1 MEPRDEMDLTAYLQ
15 TEGRRRAA
23 ELGSSRPTGN
33 PGIAAPTPQTPPSL
47 QQQQCATPASEQPP
61 PQSLSEALRRMGI
74 A

>member
-1 MEPRDEMDLTAYLQ
+1 MEPRDEMDLTSYLQ

-23 ELGSSRPTGN
+23 EPGSSGAKGDRGL
-33 PGIAAPTPQTPPSL
+33 AAPTPEATAPS
-47 QQQQCATPASEQPP
+47 QQQQCTAPAIEQQP

>member
-1 MEPRDEMDLTAYLQ
+1 MEPRDEMDLTSYLQ

-23 ELGSSRPTGN
+23 ELGSSGAK
-33 PGIAAPTPQTPPSL
+33 GDLGMAAPTPEAPS
-47 QQQQCATPASEQPP
+47 QQQQCTTPATEQQP